1 MADVSV
7 DALQK
12 VKSALS
18 TFQSDIAGIS
28 LRASNQSQNCLNACR
43 QKVDET
49 QAKIEEL
56 ESAITKLNNKIE
68 TLDGQI
74 SSALSQI
81 QQLENAIPQMER
93 RLRSIEMEISSL
105 QQQLSALQ
113 AQLADAEDDDTPQ
126 QIQSQI
132 NMVTQQLQRLH
143 RRELCNLQF
152 IKGLLR
158 RFMNCDFLTVFF
170 KEFFA
175 ISRLAV
181 LDIDLPCVAIVFDML
196 L

>member
-56 ESAITKLNNKIE
+56 ESAITKIYK
-68 TLDGQI
+68 G
-74 SSALSQI
+74 
-81 QQLENAIPQMER
+81 R
-93 RLRSIEMEISSL
+93 RGEKNYAKYKTKRGKSK
-105 QQQLSALQ
+105 
-113 AQLADAEDDDTPQ
+113 
-126 QIQSQI
+126 
-132 NMVTQQLQRLH
+132 R
-143 RRELCNLQF
+143 
-152 IKGLLR
+152 
-158 RFMNCDFLTVFF
+158 
-170 KEFFA
+170 
-175 ISRLAV
+175 
-181 LDIDLPCVAIVFDML
+181 
-196 L
+196 

>member
-81 QQLENAIPQMER
+81 QQLENAIPQIQIYSFRFTESI
-93 RLRSIEMEISSL
+93 RLFYLQYISVIFLHDDLHFTVATVIRICTNSIPAFNNAVLNMSI
-105 QQQLSALQ
+105 
-113 AQLADAEDDDTPQ
+113 
-126 QIQSQI
+126 ISQI
-132 NMVTQQLQRLH
+132 Y
-143 RRELCNLQF
+143 
-152 IKGLLR
+152 
-158 RFMNCDFLTVFF
+158 
-170 KEFFA
+170 
-175 ISRLAV
+175 
-181 LDIDLPCVAIVFDML
+181 IV
-196 L
+196 

>member
-93 RLRSIEMEISSL
+93 RHRSIEMEI
-105 QQQLSALQ
+105 LSQ
-113 AQLADAEDDDTPQ
+113 DQGE
-126 QIQSQI
+126 
-132 NMVTQQLQRLH
+132 
-143 RRELCNLQF
+143 
-152 IKGLLR
+152 KG
-158 RFMNCDFLTVFF
+158 
-170 KEFFA
+170 
-175 ISRLAV
+175 SRV
-181 LDIDLPCVAIVFDML
+181 SG
-196 L
+196 